1 MSKCQI
7 SPITSH
13 EELIKAIGL
22 TSGGVGIQEY
32 ETTNISDFLEWYKV
46 DTSFCTEE
54 GKLIAQQV
62 IAFLQ
67 ESHKEEITLLIPP
80 LTSDKEAYLYAY
92 VDALVEALNKLGE
105 H

>member
-1 MSKCQI
+1 MTHK
-7 SPITSH
+7 
-13 EELIKAIGL
+13 ELVEAIAL
-22 TSGGVGIQEY
+22 TSGGIGVEEY
-32 ETTNISDFLEWYKV
+32 ETTNTSDFLEWYKV

-67 ESHKEEITLLIPP
+67 AQDSQEE
-80 LTSDKEAYLYAY
+80 EHLYEY
-92 VDALVEALNKLGE
+92 VDEFAEALSKLGE

>member
-13 EELIKAIGL
+13 EELIKAITI
-22 TSGGVGIQEY
+22 TSGWAGLQEY
-32 ETTNISDFLEWYKV
+32 ETTSIPDFLAWYRV
-46 DTSFCTEE
+46 DTSFCSKE
-54 GKLIAQQV
+54 GKQIAQQV

-67 ESHKEEITLLIPP
+67 AQDSQEE
-80 LTSDKEAYLYAY
+80 EHLYEY
-92 VDALVEALNKLGE
+92 VDAFAEALDKLGE